1 MKAPTA
7 RQLEILAY
15 MRVYTAK
22 HGLPPSMR
30 EIATALGMT
39 STNAVSDHLKSM
51 HRKGMVTHAPG
62 RARAYGVT
70 AAIER
75 AA

>member
-1 MKAPTA
+1 M
-7 RQLEILAY
+7 IS
-15 MRVYTAK
+15 YTAE

-30 EIATALGMT
+30 EIAEALGMT

-51 HRKGMVTHAPG
+51 RRKGMVTHAPG
-62 RARAYGVT
+62 RARAY
-70 AAIER
+70 AAIATTAH